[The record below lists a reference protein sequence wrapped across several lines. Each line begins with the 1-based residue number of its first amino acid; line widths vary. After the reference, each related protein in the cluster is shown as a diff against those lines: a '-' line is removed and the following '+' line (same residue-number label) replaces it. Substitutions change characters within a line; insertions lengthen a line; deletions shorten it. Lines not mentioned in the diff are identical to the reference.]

1 MPASYEP
8 EGERTGRRRLT
19 WLFWAGVGVA
29 PLAALLLL
37 LGQGVGALRAAAVLA
52 VLSVVMIGLSVTLRE
67 DVTTVRDD
75 FSETLRREV
84 DLVRAD
90 VDTLRRG
97 VELTMHRELERVRG
111 ELEAARQDTVFRAEA
126 TRLQAVEGRYERIS
140 GEVPSAEDFQ
150 TIEPI
155 REEFVNA
162 RDNSRTN
169 GRAQQPMMT
178 EQIRVDT
185 IRADAIRSEPV
196 RVAAARAD
204 DGAAAQAKVNSGT
217 TYSSAA
223 RAESSGYER
232 YESYDEYDAPASAP
246 PAPAPVSTGA
256 ELERL
261 SAPTTRWSAPS
272 WDSGMDEPQATAEWQ
287 PPAWDGGASASYSE
301 PAYSEPAPATT
312 YSPSGT
318 AGTYSSS
325 PSTGT
330 ANGYD
335 TPSGSYGFGRNAAAS
350 TGTAASSA
358 PASSSTYGS
367 STNSYSSE
375 SYSSSDVISGDVLS
389 SDTSYDDYGSSTGWS
404 SPTTYSLGSDALGS
418 FGSESLGGSS
428 FGSGNGFG
436 AGNGFGNNSFGNDS
450 GLSGYRS
457 GLPELPAL
465 PSSASDSNSWS
476 RPADKS
482 QWETPSWDDSSSYS
496 NSWSSTPSTDAWA
509 ASETY
514 STPAS
519 QEYSQPSDFELPS
532 LDHLPT
538 VNVQKSIGGYATTT
552 SIGGYATTTSIG
564 GYASGGTPSTG
575 RHSGG
580 GADRNGSTD
589 DAGGTSGAGDYNRGY
604 EADLPAERR
613 IFLDLPEQSYNWRG

>member
-67 DVTTVRDD
+67 DVSTVRDD

-140 GEVPSAEDFQ
+140 AEVPSAEDYQ

-162 RDNSRTN
+162 RDNSRAN

-196 RVAAARAD
+196 HVAAARTD
-204 DGAAAQAKVNSGT
+204 DGAAQPKVNSGT
-217 TYSSAA
+217 TYSSTA

-246 PAPAPVSTGA
+246 PAPASTGA
-256 ELERL
+256 ELERI
-261 SAPTTRWSAPS
+261 STPTTRWSAPA

-287 PPAWDGGASASYSE
+287 PPAWDGGASASYGGSG
-301 PAYSEPAPATT
+301 YSEPAPATT
-312 YSPSGT
+312 YSPSGS
-318 AGTYSSS
+318 AGTYSPS

-350 TGTAASSA
+350 TGT
-358 PASSSTYGS
+358 TYGS
-367 STNSYSSE
+367 NTSSYSSE
-375 SYSSSDVISGDVLS
+375 SYNSSDVIAGDVLS
-389 SDTSYDDYGSSTGWS
+389 SDTSYDDYGSSTSWS
-404 SPTTYSLGSDALGS
+404 TPTTYSLGSDALGS
-418 FGSESLGGSS
+418 FGSEPLGGSA

-436 AGNGFGNNSFGNDS
+436 SGTGFGNSSFGNDS
-450 GLSGYRS
+450 GVSGNRS

-465 PSSASDSNSWS
+465 PSSASDSSSWS
-476 RPADKS
+476 QPADKS
-482 QWETPSWDDSSSYS
+482 PWETPSWDDSPSYS
-496 NSWSSTPSTDAWA
+496 NSWSSTPSTDAWVA
-509 ASETY
+509 SETYATTPASETY
-514 STPAS
+514 STTPS
-519 QEYSQPSDFELPS
+519 PDYSQPSDFELPS

-538 VNVQKSIGGYATTT
+538 VNVRKSIGGYATTT
-552 SIGGYATTTSIG
+552 SVGGYAAATSMG

-580 GADRNGSTD
+580 GADRNGS
-589 DAGGTSGAGDYNRGY
+589 AGEYNSGND
-604 EADLPAERR
+604 ADLPAERR